1 MSLVIT
7 LYVREGI
14 VMASD
19 SRITLSRS
27 EQETDQQVVKLDVAL
42 TDASYKTFL
51 ATGNVGISTYGS
63 AELKGVPLAGYIESF
78 IAESL
83 GDGKV
88 GVDDVPRRLL
98 EYFRR
103 LNPIPEAS
111 FDVAGY
117 KTVKKAREQHVW
129 RVSPASN
136 TAYRAND
143 PGDQGIV
150 WGGEIDILSRLIHNV
165 AQVDAA
171 GTVQAVLPSFPIPWN
186 FFTLQDAID
195 FSIFAIRSTIDAMRF
210 QTRAK
215 TVGGPID
222 VLVLK
227 PYEAFWVQRKELH
240 GERVT

>member
-1 MSLVIT
+1 
-7 LYVREGI
+7 
-14 VMASD
+14 MASD

-27 EQETDQQVVKLDVAL
+27 EKEIDRQVVKLDVGL
-42 TDASYKTFL
+42 TDANYKTFL
-51 ATGNVGISTYGS
+51 APGNIGISTYGS
-63 AELKGVPLAGYIESF
+63 ADFNGVPLAGYIESF

-83 GDGKV
+83 GNGEV
-88 GVDDVPRRLL
+88 EVDEVPSKLL
-98 EYFRR
+98 EYFRK
-103 LNPIPEAS
+103 LNPVPEAN

-117 KTVKKAREQHVW
+117 KTVDNAREQHVW
-129 RVSPASN
+129 RVCLARG
-136 TAYRAND
+136 TANRANN
-143 PGDQGIV
+143 PGDQGMV
-150 WGGEIDILSRLIHNV
+150 WGGEIDILSRIIHNV

-171 GTVQAVLPSFPIPWN
+171 GNVQAVLPSFPIPWG

-222 VLVLK
+222 VLVLR
-227 PYEAFWVQRKELH
+227 PYEAFWVQRKALH